1 MADIA
6 DLRAWAPG
14 GLEAVSSLLADRAA
28 DLRGLSDELDA
39 TIQPGDWIGAAAD
52 AAHARRGEITEG
64 LRRLLAQV
72 QAVSTATDE
81 AGMSLRPVQESL
93 RETEEVAGH
102 YWFQIGDDGS
112 IRDIAPVDLV
122 LDEHDAGDRERMSRE
137 LADRVGEVVRSARD
151 LDTELS
157 NVMKAATDDAIDDGS
172 GTTLVG
178 AGLAGLAYGT
188 DTTTLPPP
196 DGGTPAA
203 NNAYWDALSD
213 TDGQDILDHHPE
225 WVGNL
230 DGIPAAVRDEANRNL
245 LPADLERVTR
255 ERDEAQVAADRLDS
269 GTSTDPGADEKLAG
283 NLAVSQ
289 QRVASL
295 MAVTSLLANKE
306 GRQLLVLDTTGELVK
321 AAVAVGDLDTADHVS
336 VHIPGMTTTVDGSLE
351 GKDGEANA
359 LALQTEDQLR
369 REGRGDETVAA
380 VTWIGYEAPQNGEI
394 LDDFDLTDTAATEDT
409 AKAAAPTMSSFLNG
423 IDASRTSDPNLTTL
437 AHSYG
442 STTTGL
448 GLMFG
453 DGTGVDNAIFY
464 GSPGLGTDDIK
475 DLGVQDGHVFVE
487 EAKKDPV
494 ADFATF
500 GSDPNQLNGVTGL
513 STNAGT
519 SPDGVDRDGS
529 EGHSEYDK
537 NNSMAQYNQAV
548 VVGGIPERA
557 VHDDGFGLG
566 DVLHWRP
573 SFMR

>member
-14 GLEAVSSLLADRAA
+14 GLEAVSSLLADRAT
-28 DLRGLSDELDA
+28 DLRRLSDELDA
-39 TIQPGDWIGAAAD
+39 TIQPADWVGAAAD
-52 AAHARRGEITEG
+52 AALARRGDITEG
-64 LRRLLAQV
+64 LRHLLAQV

-81 AGMSLRPVQESL
+81 AGMSLRAVQESL
-93 RETEEVAGH
+93 RETEELADR

-112 IRDIAPVDLV
+112 IQDVAPDDLV
-122 LDEHDAGDRERMSRE
+122 LDEHNAGDRERMGRE
-137 LADRVGEVVRSARD
+137 LADRVEEVVRSARG

-157 NVMKAATDDAIDDGS
+157 NVMKAAADDAIDDGS
-172 GTTLVG
+172 GTTLMG
-178 AGLAGLAYGT
+178 AAFAGLAHGR

-203 NNAYWDALSD
+203 NNAYWDTLND
-213 TDGQDILDHHPE
+213 TDRQDILDHHPE

-230 DGIPAAVRDEANRNL
+230 DGVPAAARNEANRNL
-245 LPADLERVTR
+245 LPGDLERVTR
-255 ERDEAQVAADRLDS
+255 ERDEARAAADRLDR
-269 GTSTDPGADEKLAG
+269 GTSTDPGADGKLAD
-283 NLAVSQ
+283 NLEVSQ

-295 MAVTSLLANKE
+295 KAVTTLLANTE
-306 GRQLLVLDTTGELVK
+306 GRQLLVLDTTSELVK
-321 AAVAVGDLDTADHVS
+321 AAVAVGDVDTADHVS
-336 VHIPGMTTTVDGSLE
+336 VHIPGMTTTVGDSLDS
-351 GKDGEANA
+351 KDREANA
-359 LALQTEDQLR
+359 LALQTENQLR
-369 REGRGDETVAA
+369 RQGRGDETVASVA
-380 VTWIGYEAPQNGEI
+380 WIGYEAPQNGEI
-394 LDDFDLTDTAATEDT
+394 LDDVDLTDTAATQDT
-409 AKAAAPTMSSFLNG
+409 AKAAAPALSGFLNG
-423 IDASRTSDPNLTTL
+423 IDASRTNDPNLTTL

-442 STTTGL
+442 STMTGL
-448 GLMFG
+448 GLIYG

-475 DLGVQDGHVFVE
+475 DLGIQDGHVFVE

-519 SPDGVDRDGS
+519 SPDGIDRDGS
-529 EGHSEYDK
+529 EGHSEYNK

-548 VVGGIPERA
+548 VVGGMPELA

-566 DVLHWRP
+566 DVLNWWP
-573 SFMR
+573 SFLR